1 MSKISGSRIDK
12 LQIMDNSQDFTRGSI
27 LKKLVIYMLP
37 VFAALA
43 LQAAYGAIDLLI
55 IGKFG
60 TVAGISGVATGGNI
74 MNLFIMVLGSL
85 TVGVTVIMG
94 QMIGSGNARR
104 IGPILGNAVAF
115 FGILAL
121 VLTVVV
127 VVFARPLAIV
137 MQAPDEALDLTVE
150 YVRICGY
157 GFIFI
162 VFYNFISS
170 IFRGIGNSRL
180 PLLFVFISCVVNVG
194 LDLLFI
200 AVFNMNVAGAAWAT
214 VIAQA
219 VSVVLSLLI
228 IRGAEAPFSFSI
240 KDIRLNIHDLGFV
253 SIGTPLAIQSA
264 LTSLTFLALC
274 AFINRLGLDASS
286 GYGVAQKIIAFIML
300 IPISIMQSMSP
311 FVAQN
316 VGAQKEDRAKR
327 AMLCGMGIG
336 ASVGIIISLMSFF
349 RGDILASWF
358 ADDPNVIKMAADYL
372 KGFAPEA
379 VLTSFLFSF
388 NGYFNGHSKSM
399 FVMILGISQA
409 IVIRLP
415 LSYIMSI
422 QPNASLT
429 WIGFAVPV
437 ATVLGIIAC
446 IFYFGH
452 LQKRIKQQCLSP
464 ETITNV

>member
-1 MSKISGSRIDK
+1 ME
-12 LQIMDNSQDFTRGSI
+12 NSQDFTQGSI
-27 LKKLVIYMLP
+27 LKKLVMYMLP
-37 VFAALA
+37 IFGALA

-74 MNLFIMVLGSL
+74 MNFFIMVLGAL
-85 TVGVTVIMG
+85 TVGVTVVMG
-94 QMIGSGNARR
+94 QMIGSGNGSK

-121 VLTVVV
+121 ILTVVV
-127 VVFARPLAIV
+127 VIFARPLAII
-137 MQAPDEALDLTVE
+137 MQAPVEALDLTVE

-157 GFIFI
+157 GFVFI

-180 PLLFVFISCVVNVG
+180 PLLFVFISCIVNVG

-200 AVFNMNVAGAAWAT
+200 AGFDMNVAGAALAT

-228 IRGAEAPFSFSI
+228 IRHAEVPFTFNI
-240 KDIRLNIHDLGFV
+240 KDIKLNVHQLEFV
-253 SIGTPLAIQSA
+253 TIGAPLAIQGA
-264 LTSLTFLALC
+264 LTNITFLALC
-274 AFINRLGLDASS
+274 AFINRMGLDASS

-316 VGAQKEDRAKR
+316 VGAKKEDRARK
-327 AMLCGMGIG
+327 AMLCGMGLG
-336 ASVGIIISLMSFF
+336 ASIGVVIFLMSFF

-358 ADDPNVIKMAADYL
+358 ADDPNVINMAADYL

-379 VLTSFLFSF
+379 ILTCLLFSF
-388 NGYFNGHSKSM
+388 NGYFNGHAKSM
-399 FVMILGISQA
+399 FVMVLGVSQA
-409 IVIRLP
+409 MLIRLP
-415 LSYIMSI
+415 LSYVMSI

-429 WIGFAVPV
+429 WIGLAVPV
-437 ATVLGIIAC
+437 ATVAGIIAC
-446 IFYFGH
+446 VIYYQH
-452 LQKRIKQQCLSP
+452 LQKKIKQNDAEKDAVCA
-464 ETITNV
+464 